1 MWLVHLSIMINDI
14 IVSIV
19 PSSGLGALLP
29 NAGSFDENVKNL
41 SEKDY
46 GTSRILI
53 VMALHGCLL
62 CLITG
67 VY

>member
-1 MWLVHLSIMINDI
+1 MWIARLSIMINDI

-19 PSSGLGALLP
+19 PSYALGALLP
-29 NAGSFDENVKNL
+29 NVGSFDENVKNL
-41 SEKDY
+41 SGEDY
-46 GTSRILI
+46 GTMRIWI
-53 VMALHGCLL
+53 VMALHGALL